1 VPDLG
6 DSQLVFLGLS
16 AFFGGLIF
24 GVLGFAYGVIASLF
38 LHHAYSPSEVV
49 FLVVAGAL
57 TLNLFLLPRLWRE
70 ISWRQSLPYV
80 LGGLGG
86 IPFGFLLLVYLPGPV
101 IKMAVAGLIVAYCSF
116 AWWMQSANRPDLPAY
131 AHSKPAS
138 FSVGLAGGIVGG
150 VSGLGPLIPS
160 LWFGLLRLNKHSQ
173 RGLSQ
178 PFGILIQ
185 SVMTAL
191 LLGSGR
197 VSAEALMS
205 LLIAL
210 PLLGLSVYLGFR
222 VFQAMAVERFRQ
234 AVVIAAMAGASVLFI
249 RQMLVLG

>member
-1 VPDLG
+1 MPDLG

-70 ISWRQSLPYV
+70 ISWRQSIPYV

-222 VFQAMAVERFRQ
+222 VFQAMAV
-234 AVVIAAMAGASVLFI
+234 
-249 RQMLVLG
+249 

>member
-1 VPDLG
+1 MPDLG

-80 LGGLGG
+80 LWGLGG

-116 AWWMQSANRPDLPAY
+116 AWWMQSENRPDLPAY

-138 FSVGLAGGIVGG
+138 FSVGLAG
-150 VSGLGPLIPS
+150 
-160 LWFGLLRLNKHSQ
+160 
-173 RGLSQ
+173 
-178 PFGILIQ
+178 
-185 SVMTAL
+185 
-191 LLGSGR
+191 
-197 VSAEALMS
+197 
-205 LLIAL
+205 
-210 PLLGLSVYLGFR
+210 
-222 VFQAMAVERFRQ
+222 
-234 AVVIAAMAGASVLFI
+234 
-249 RQMLVLG
+249 

>member
-1 VPDLG
+1 MFDLG
-6 DSQLVFLGLS
+6 SPQLVFLGLS
-16 AFFGGLIF
+16 ALFGGLIF

-57 TLNLFLLPRLWRE
+57 TLNLFLLPKLWQE
-70 ISWRQSLPYV
+70 IDWRRSTPYV
-80 LGGLGG
+80 VGGLGG
-86 IPFGFLLLVYLPGPV
+86 IPFGFLLLNHLPGPV
-101 IKMAVAGLIVAYCSF
+101 IKMVIAGLILTYCGF
-116 AWWMQSANRPDLPAY
+116 AWWMQSASRWSLPVFAY
-131 AHSKPAS
+131 SRPAS
-138 FSVGLAGGIVGG
+138 FCVGLAGGMVGG

-160 LWFGLLRLNKHSQ
+160 LWFGLLRLDKHSQ

-178 PFGILIQ
+178 PFGIVIQ

-197 VSAEALMS
+197 VTEEAYMS
-205 LLIAL
+205 LFIAL

-222 VFQAMAVERFRQ
+222 VFQSMAVERFRQ
-234 AVVIAAMAGASVLFI
+234 AVVIAAMAGASVLFV
-249 RQMLVLG
+249 RQLLALD

>member
-1 VPDLG
+1 MPDLG

-16 AFFGGLIF
+16 AFLGGLIF

-70 ISWRQSLPYV
+70 INWRQSFPYV
-80 LGGLGG
+80 IGGLGG
-86 IPFGFLLLVYLPGPV
+86 IPFGFVLLDYLPGPI
-101 IKMAVAGLIVAYCSF
+101 IKMSVAGLILVYCGF
-116 AWWMQSANRPDLPAY
+116 AWWMQSANRPDLPAF

>member
-1 VPDLG
+1 MPDLG

-116 AWWMQSANRPDLPAY
+116 AWWMQSANRPDLPPMRIQSPHPFLWGLRVELLEA
-131 AHSKPAS
+131 
-138 FSVGLAGGIVGG
+138 FLGLA
-150 VSGLGPLIPS
+150 
-160 LWFGLLRLNKHSQ
+160 H
-173 RGLSQ
+173 
-178 PFGILIQ
+178 
-185 SVMTAL
+185 
-191 LLGSGR
+191 
-197 VSAEALMS
+197 
-205 LLIAL
+205 
-210 PLLGLSVYLGFR
+210 
-222 VFQAMAVERFRQ
+222 
-234 AVVIAAMAGASVLFI
+234 
-249 RQMLVLG
+249 